1 MLCLFSFLKTPAA
14 SISELEINVPKLSYW
29 DFFLHSFSVS
39 VILLTSSV
47 QNTNVFCNL
56 IFV

>member
-14 SISELEINVPKLSYW
+14 SISELEINVPKLSYC
-29 DFFLHSFSVS
+29 DLFLHSFSVS

-47 QNTNVFCNL
+47 QNTNVFFSL